1 MDVRLPRLGE
11 GAESGTVINILV
23 SEGELIQKDQTIL
36 ELENEKAVAAI
47 PSPAAGRVSKIHVK
61 KGDEVSVN
69 QLLISL
75 AEEGGAEKPAPA
87 AAAEPARA
95 EPREP
100 ATAAPYRE
108 PKPGVLPPAPPS
120 IRRLARDLGIDLAR
134 VRGSEAGGRITIADL
149 RAYIQWLQQAAFAAR
164 PAAPAPRPAAPAVDF
179 ARWGPVRREKLSAI
193 RRTIAERTTESWTTI
208 PHVTQFD
215 EADVTALLEL
225 RRRYAAAYREK
236 GAHLTL
242 TAIVLKAVVPVLKK
256 YPAFNASLDE
266 NSQEIVYRD
275 YYHLGVAVD
284 TEAGLIVPVLRDVDR
299 KDLLALSL
307 ELAAISEKARQRK
320 LSAEEL
326 QGGTFTISNLGGI
339 GGTHFTPIINK
350 PQAAVLGLG
359 QAEPRAR
366 VREGRIEP
374 RRILPLALSY
384 DHRLIDGA
392 DAARFVRELVARL
405 EDFPAE
411 EVAI

>member
-11 GAESGTVINILV
+11 GAESGTVVNVLV

-47 PSPAAGRVSKIHVK
+47 PSPATGRVLKIHVK

-75 AEEGGAEKPAPA
+75 AEEGAAERAAPEPAPA
-87 AAAEPARA
+87 GARAAPQAEP
-95 EPREP
+95 
-100 ATAAPYRE
+100 YRYE
-108 PKPGVLPPAPPS
+108 PKPGVPPPAPPS
-120 IRRLARDLGIDLAR
+120 IRRLARDLGIDLSR
-134 VRGSEAGGRITIADL
+134 VRGSEAGGRITLADL
-149 RAYIQWLQQAAFAAR
+149 RAYIQWLQQTAFAA
-164 PAAPAPRPAAPAVDF
+164 PAPAPAPRPATPTVDF
-179 ARWGPVRREKLSAI
+179 ARWGPVRREKLSSI
-193 RRTIAERTTESWTTI
+193 RRTIAERTSESWTTI

-225 RRRYAAAYREK
+225 RRRYAEAYRKK

-242 TAIVLKAVVPVLKK
+242 TAIALKAVVSVLKK
-256 YPAFNASLDE
+256 HPAFNASLDE
-266 NSQEIVYRD
+266 TSQEIVYRD

-299 KDLLALSL
+299 KDLLTLSL
-307 ELAAISEKARQRK
+307 ELAAISEKTRRRK

-326 QGGTFTISNLGGI
+326 QGGTFTVSNLGGI
-339 GGTHFTPIINK
+339 GGTHFTPIINR
-350 PQAAVLGLG
+350 PQSAVLGLG
-359 QAEPRAR
+359 QAQLRAW
-366 VREGRIEP
+366 VRDGRIEP